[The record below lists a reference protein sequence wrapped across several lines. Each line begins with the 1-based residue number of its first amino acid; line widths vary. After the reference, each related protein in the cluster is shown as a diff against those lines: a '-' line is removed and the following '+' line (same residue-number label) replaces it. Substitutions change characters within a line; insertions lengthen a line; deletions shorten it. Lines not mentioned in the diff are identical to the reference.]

1 MKSWTADDD
10 PFEDPGVGRQAIAAC
25 ALAALRHLSEA
36 GLTGDLSFR
45 SELVEAEGR
54 QLIPQ
59 VRPTCF
65 FFLIVASSF
74 YFADQTLHGPLA
86 SYNSFRTTKPALR
99 AHGSLFVRRRCLA
112 T

>member
-65 FFLIVASSF
+65 FFFSC
-74 YFADQTLHGPLA
+74 H
-86 SYNSFRTTKPALR
+86 
-99 AHGSLFVRRRCLA
+99 
-112 T
+112 